1 MPEWEDFFAYGYPLT
16 RIFKFTVPK
25 GEDAP
30 VSSNSYTVS
39 APVEAPKPVAKPAPV
54 VEDDDEEEFVPAPK
68 PTRTA
73 KKTVDIEDDE
83 DEDDDDAP
91 SLGWMGKK

>member
-1 MPEWEDFFAYGYPLT
+1 LT
-16 RIFKFTVPK
+16 KIFKFSVPK
-25 GEDAP
+25 GDEAP

-39 APVEAPKPVAKPAPV
+39 APVEAPRPVAKPAPV
-54 VEDDDEEEFVPAPK
+54 VEDEDDDEEEFVPAPK
-68 PTRTA
+68 PARTA
-73 KKTVDIEDDE
+73 KKTVVIEEDE